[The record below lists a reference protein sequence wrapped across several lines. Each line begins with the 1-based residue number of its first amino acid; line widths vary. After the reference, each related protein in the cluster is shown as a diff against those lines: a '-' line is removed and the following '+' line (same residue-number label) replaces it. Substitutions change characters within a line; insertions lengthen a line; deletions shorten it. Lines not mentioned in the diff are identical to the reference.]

1 MQTFLTSEK
10 LMREVC
16 SPKDDPGRWQQRIS
30 AMVQYTK
37 TDNDSVIKLLFQ
49 FFSRSNR
56 WENESEMG
64 LHMSVIIKELQGG
77 ILKLQG

>member
-1 MQTFLTSEK
+1 
-10 LMREVC
+10 
-16 SPKDDPGRWQQRIS
+16 
-30 AMVQYTK
+30 MVQYTK

-64 LHMSVIIKELQGG
+64 LQMSVIIKELQGG
-77 ILKLQG
+77 ILELQG

>member
-1 MQTFLTSEK
+1 
-10 LMREVC
+10 
-16 SPKDDPGRWQQRIS
+16 
-30 AMVQYTK
+30 MVQYTK